1 MKQKIKIKAKADNK
15 ATVNSIAKMDMGAIP
30 VSERRRFIR
39 HPLCFPL
46 SYKVIEPGKS
56 ASSSKK
62 GCLKMAGDKGKR
74 STSINISMGGLL
86 FAAKKPVKI
95 GSLIIITMPFQDKVF
110 KVRAKVAHCD
120 KNPET
125 HLYNIG
131 ATFNR
136 IGAAYKI
143 KLVEQ
148 LFLISEFRDL
158 RGIELGRE
166 ISLEKASKEW
176 IERYSARF
184 RRLYW

>member
-1 MKQKIKIKAKADNK
+1 MKEKIDA
-15 ATVNSIAKMDMGAIP
+15 VP

-46 SYKVIEPGKS
+46 TYKIIEPGNRKS
-56 ASSSKK
+56 LSKSGK
-62 GCLKMAGDKGKR
+62 ACIEPSGKGKR
-74 STSINISMGGLL
+74 SRSINIGMGGLL

-95 GSLIIITMPFQDKVF
+95 GSVIMITMPFQDKVF
-110 KVRAKVAHCD
+110 NVRAKAVHCD

-125 HLYNIG
+125 NLYNIG
-131 ATFNR
+131 AEFNR
-136 IGAAYKI
+136 IGAAYKV

-148 LFLISEFRDL
+148 LYLISEFRDL

-166 ISLEKASKEW
+166 LSLEKASKEW
-176 IERYSARF
+176 IDRYSARF